1 MNEKVFEDFHVLSK
15 MHFKTMEA
23 FECFA
28 NMGEDRKYKE
38 LLDFWLN
45 YLKDESKYREQPVEL
60 EVLEQYEK
68 ELYQSYS
75 PIGLHQEHIAYIRK
89 NVVNYLQYYSKDILI
104 QEKSVLLLSRLLYN
118 CLLMERCFF
127 PLYNIIYQ
135 DHISNIINQLN
146 ICIIVGQLDY
156 FSEYFRQTLLQFNE
170 EFASLREVS
179 VHTLHLVGILNFK
192 CHNYKQAIEIFL
204 RAISRFED
212 EEKSDAYKNDE
223 YFQTKLLL
231 AYCYEYDHQ
240 FERAIKVLLEVSV
253 DKLLGEFKGFEMF
266 TLFSGSDIDQTKKW
280 AENFISNKL
289 PRIIDKYASNQKV
302 NALLD
307 VARQRD
313 MLSNAEIGD
322 RHEVLHT
329 LAHCLNELGIK
340 RELTSN
346 NSQKDNVVSLLFLSR
361 AIMLYVAEF
370 SKESQDFQT
379 CLYMLFGEAK
389 DYDVCLKRINQ
400 VIKEYEESK
409 TKNIN
414 YEMENMFYLFLVA
427 NHSGRVIDDT
437 LLAERAENA
446 YQRFTQ
452 FAKSRYD
459 YDALTH
465 IEIFKFRFEIINI
478 LCSSIDNTE
487 IEKKLIAL
495 KSKPFGEYVIATRP
509 SAKANRWI
517 MQEYKKTIALYEFLV
532 KYFEDQSETN
542 INELYNY
549 ACHFRFY
556 RNLFEKGEENAD
568 GEDMEA
574 AINRIIET
582 IVDDFLSPQSIFI
595 LAPITSAIPYQH
607 QTKTFLTLEDRLFET
622 QSKKFDS
629 ASKME
634 PFTDL
639 VSAKHPN
646 LEHINWLLAYK
657 EYSISF
663 SASRIYPSREE
674 NRYCYCDGAEIFDR
688 PIFNVATVKKM
699 IQNVIRH
706 KKRHKYCQNR
716 QTNCCITIF
725 QNANNEQIN
734 NICRE
739 LMIPAEKYQNKTFVF
754 YYKNEGPQ
762 KNPEI
767 YWHIIGID
775 QKICRVQE
783 QEIVSHLCGHSINP
797 ECKLAV
803 SRKNYCYVCYN
814 VTNSMVA
821 KSDMYWLQEH
831 GIRFWYDREMKGSE
845 EDIPHPAYLD
855 EAKALLIFISKEAFG
870 TNAVQSRLYKEIRY
884 AVEQNLENRII
895 IAIDFKDADDLTS
908 YFKQKF
914 RGKINGEMF
923 SYLIGPPIIYGAMK
937 SENEAVMCLEKSN
950 ILTQLKEYGVE
961 HDDI

>member
-1 MNEKVFEDFHVLSK
+1 MNEKVFEDFRVLSK

-28 NMGEDRKYKE
+28 NIGEDGKYRD
-38 LLDFWLN
+38 LLEFWLN
-45 YLKDESKYREQPVEL
+45 YLKDEPTCSGQPVEL
-60 EVLEQYEK
+60 EALERYEE
-68 ELYQSYS
+68 ELYHSYS
-75 PIGLHQEHIAYIRK
+75 PIGLRQEHIACIRK
-89 NVVNYLQYYSKDILI
+89 DVVKYLQYYSMDALI
-104 QEKSVLLLSRLLYN
+104 QKKSVLLVSRLLYN

-127 PLYNIIYQ
+127 PLYNIVYQ

-156 FSEYFRQTLLQFNE
+156 FSEYFRQTLHQFNE

-179 VHTLHLVGILNFK
+179 VHILHLVGILNFK

-231 AYCYEYDHQ
+231 AYCYEYNHQ
-240 FERAIKVLLEVSV
+240 FERAIEVLLEVSV
-253 DKLLGEFKGFEMF
+253 DDLLGEFKGFKMF
-266 TLFSGSDIDQTKKW
+266 TLFNDSNIDQAKRW
-280 AENFISNKL
+280 AENFISNTL
-289 PRIIDKYASNQKV
+289 PRIIEKYASSQKAY
-302 NALLD
+302 ALLE

-313 MLSNAEIGD
+313 VFSNAEIGD
-322 RHEVLHT
+322 KHEVLHT

-340 RELTSN
+340 KDLTS
-346 NSQKDNVVSLLFLSR
+346 NSQKDSVISLLFLSR
-361 AIMLYVAEF
+361 AIMLYVAEY
-370 SKESQDFQT
+370 SKESRDFQT

-400 VIKEYEESK
+400 VIKEYEKSGV
-409 TKNIN
+409 KNIN

-427 NHSGRVIDDT
+427 NHSGRVINDT
-437 LLAERAENA
+437 SLAEKAENA

-478 LCSSIDNTE
+478 LRSSIDNME
-487 IEKKLIAL
+487 IEKNLIAL
-495 KSKPFGEYVIATRP
+495 KNEPFGKYVISTRP

-532 KYFEDQSETN
+532 KYFEDQNIIN

-556 RNLFEKGEENAD
+556 RNMFVKGEDSAEV
-568 GEDMEA
+568 EDMEA
-574 AINRIIET
+574 AINQIIET

-607 QTKTFLTLEDRLFET
+607 QTKTFLTLEDHLFET
-622 QSKKFDS
+622 QQKKFNS
-629 ASKME
+629 ASKMG

-646 LEHINWLLAYK
+646 LDHTNWLLAHK
-657 EYSISF
+657 EYSFSF

-674 NRYCYCDGAEIFDR
+674 NRYYYCDDAEIFDR
-688 PIFNVATVKKM
+688 PIYNVAIVNKM
-699 IQNVIRH
+699 IENVTRH
-706 KKRHKYCQNR
+706 KKRHKYCQNG
-716 QTNCCITIF
+716 QTSCCITIF
-725 QNANNEQIN
+725 NDSNSEQIKS
-734 NICRE
+734 ICRE
-739 LMIPAEKYQNKTFVF
+739 LMIPAKKYQDKTFVF
-754 YYKNEGPQ
+754 YYKQEGPQ

-775 QKICRVQE
+775 QVICRVQE
-783 QEIVSHLCGHSINP
+783 QEIISLLCGHDLNP
-797 ECKLAV
+797 EYKLAV
-803 SRKNYCYVCYN
+803 SRKNYCYVCYD
-814 VTNSMVA
+814 VANSMVA

-831 GIRFWYDREMKGSE
+831 GIRFWYDREMKGSKG
-845 EDIPHPAYLD
+845 DIPNPGYLD
-855 EAKALLIFISKEAFG
+855 EAKALLIIISRDNFG
-870 TNAVQSRLYKEIRY
+870 ANADQSRLYKEILY
-884 AVEQNLENRII
+884 AVEHNLENRII
-895 IAIDFKDADDLTS
+895 IAIDFKDSDDLTK
-908 YFKQKF
+908 YFRQKF
-914 RGKINGEMF
+914 REKINSVIF
-923 SYLIGPPIIYGAMK
+923 SYLIGPPIIYGTMK
-937 SENEAVMCLEKSN
+937 DEDEAIMCLEKSN
-950 ILTQLKEYGVE
+950 ILTQLKKYGVE
-961 HDDI
+961 NDDI